1 VLPYGPAAAEF
12 HPLVVGTRGGGY
24 RAPMHPADAAVSVPF
39 RETLRTWAKVGALG
53 FGGPAGQIAILH
65 RVVVDE
71 KRWVDEGR
79 FLHALNFC
87 MLLPGPE
94 AQQLATYIGWMM
106 HGVRGGLAA
115 GLLFVL
121 PGYLILL
128 VLSAL
133 YAAFQGTALV
143 AALFF
148 GLKPAIIAVVVEA
161 LLRIGRRALAGRIS
175 YVIAA
180 LAFVAVFFLAI
191 PFPAVVLG
199 AALAGWLAARRRI
212 GPPPHPESIDT
223 APRIACTRTA
233 RTVAIWLVIWWMP
246 VVVLAAVLGPRHVFV
261 MEGWFFG
268 HAAAVTFGGAYALL
282 AYVAQQAVERFGWL
296 SAGEML
302 DGLGMAETTP
312 GPLILVVQFV
322 AFLGAWRDPG
332 SLPPLLAGVLGATLT
347 AWVTFAPSF
356 LWIFAG
362 APYVERLRGNRGL
375 SAALAGITA
384 AVVGVILNLAVW
396 FALHVLFAR
405 VDEVRAG
412 PLHLLVPDW
421 RTLDA
426 ASLAI
431 AVGAAV
437 AMFRLKWGM
446 LPTLAA
452 AAAAGVAVRLLG

>member
-1 VLPYGPAAAEF
+1 
-12 HPLVVGTRGGGY
+12 
-24 RAPMHPADAAVSVPF
+24 MHPPDAPIPPVPF
-39 RETLRTWAKVGALG
+39 REAVRAWARIGALG
-53 FGGPAGQIAILH
+53 FGGPAGQIAVMH
-65 RVVVDE
+65 RVLVDE
-71 KRWVDEGR
+71 KRWVDEPR

-94 AQQLATYIGWMM
+94 AQQLATYVGWMM
-106 HGVRGGLAA
+106 HGVRGGMAA

-121 PGYLILL
+121 PGFFTLL

-133 YAAFQGTALV
+133 YAAFQETALV

-161 LLRIGRRALAGRIS
+161 LLRIGRRALVGRIS
-175 YVIAA
+175 VVIAA

-191 PFPAVVLG
+191 PFPVVVLG
-199 AALAGWLAARRRI
+199 AGVTGWMAARGRDDAHPSPQPGPRI
-212 GPPPHPESIDT
+212 GWM
-223 APRIACTRTA
+223 RTA
-233 RTVAIWLVIWWMP
+233 RTVALWLVIWWLP
-246 VVVLAAVLGPRHVFV
+246 VALVAAAFGPGSVFAAQ
-261 MEGWFFG
+261 GWFFG
-268 HAAAVTFGGAYALL
+268 HAAAVTFGGAYAVL

-332 SLPPLLAGVLGATLT
+332 SLPPLVAGILGASIT

-375 SAALAGITA
+375 AAALSGITA

-421 RTLDA
+421 RTLDV
-426 ASLAI
+426 ASLLI
-431 AVGAAV
+431 ALGAAV

-452 AAAAGVAVRLLG
+452 AAAVGVAVRMLG

>member
-1 VLPYGPAAAEF
+1 
-12 HPLVVGTRGGGY
+12 
-24 RAPMHPADAAVSVPF
+24 MHPADTPAPVPF
-39 RETLRTWAKVGALG
+39 REAVRTWAKVGALG

-71 KRWVDEGR
+71 KRWVDEPR

-175 YVIAA
+175 YAIAA
-180 LAFVAVFFLAI
+180 LAFVAVFFLGI
-191 PFPAVVLG
+191 PFPAVVVG
-199 AALAGWLAARRRI
+199 AALAGWLAARRRVDAH
-212 GPPPHPESIDT
+212 PHPSSADT
-223 APRIACTRTA
+223 APPIAWTRTA

-268 HAAAVTFGGAYALL
+268 HAAAVTFGGAYAVL

-322 AFLGAWRDPG
+322 AFLGAWCDPG

-421 RTLDA
+421 RTLDV

>member
-1 VLPYGPAAAEF
+1 
-12 HPLVVGTRGGGY
+12 
-24 RAPMHPADAAVSVPF
+24 MHPPEIPPVPL
-39 RETLRTWAKVGALG
+39 RKALRTWARIGALG
-53 FGGPAGQIAILH
+53 FGGPAGQIAVMH
-65 RVVVDE
+65 RVLVDE
-71 KRWVDEGR
+71 KRWVDEPR

-106 HGVRGGLAA
+106 HGTPGGLAA
-115 GLLFVL
+115 GLLFVI
-121 PGYLILL
+121 PGYLVLL
-128 VLSAL
+128 VLSAV
-133 YAAFQGTALV
+133 YAAFQSTALV

-161 LLRIGRRALAGRIS
+161 LLRIGRRALTGRGARW
-175 YVIAA
+175 IAA
-180 LAFVAVFFLAI
+180 AAFVAVFLLAI
-191 PFPAVVLG
+191 PFPLVVLG
-199 AALAGWLAARRRI
+199 AGIVGWMMGRGDADPHPSLPHP
-212 GPPPHPESIDT
+212 GPPVHWAKT
-223 APRIACTRTA
+223 M
-233 RTVAIWLVIWWMP
+233 RTVALWLAIWWMP
-246 VVVLAAVLGPRHVFV
+246 VVLVAALFGSDSVFAAQ
-261 MEGWFFG
+261 GWFFG
-268 HAAAVTFGGAYALL
+268 HAAAVTFGGAYAVL

-302 DGLGMAETTP
+302 DGLGLAETTP

-332 SLPPLLAGVLGATLT
+332 ALPPLVAGVLGATLT

-375 SAALAGITA
+375 AAALSGITA

-405 VDEVRAG
+405 VDAVRAG
-412 PLHLLVPDW
+412 PLHLLVPEW
-421 RTLDA
+421 RTLDV
-426 ASLAI
+426 ASLLIAI
-431 AVGAAV
+431 GAAV
-437 AMFRLKWGM
+437 AIFRLKWGM

-452 AAAAGVAVRLLG
+452 AAATGVVVRMV

>member
-1 VLPYGPAAAEF
+1 
-12 HPLVVGTRGGGY
+12 
-24 RAPMHPADAAVSVPF
+24 MHPEPPPVPLRQAV
-39 RETLRTWAKVGALG
+39 RTWARIGALG

-65 RVVVDE
+65 RVVVEE
-71 KRWVDEGR
+71 KRWVDEAR

-94 AQQLATYIGWMM
+94 AQQLATYVGWMM

-121 PGYLILL
+121 PGFIVLL
-128 VLSAL
+128 TLSAL
-133 YAAFQGTALV
+133 YAAFQETTLV

-148 GLKPAIIAVVVEA
+148 GLKPAVIAVVVEA
-161 LLRIGRRALAGRIS
+161 LMRIGRQALAGRAS
-175 YVIAA
+175 VAIAA
-180 LAFVAVFFLAI
+180 AAFVGVFFLAI
-191 PFPAVVLG
+191 PFPIIV
-199 AALAGWLAARRRI
+199 AAAGLAGWLAGRGRVDAHPPSSIEPPARI
-212 GPPPHPESIDT
+212 GW
-223 APRIACTRTA
+223 RRTA
-233 RTVAIWLVIWWMP
+233 RTVAVWLVIWWMP
-246 VVVLAAVLGPRHVFV
+246 VALLAAAFGPGSVFAAQ
-261 MEGWFFG
+261 GWFFG
-268 HAAAVTFGGAYALL
+268 HAAAVTFGGAYAVL

-332 SLPPLLAGVLGATLT
+332 ALPPLLAGVLGATVA

-362 APYVERLRGNRGL
+362 APYVEQLRGNRAL
-375 SAALAGITA
+375 SAALGGITA

-405 VDEVRAG
+405 VDERRLG
-412 PLHLLVPDW
+412 FLHLQVPAW
-421 RTLDA
+421 STLEV

-452 AAAAGVAVRLLG
+452 AAAVGVVVRMVG

>member
-1 VLPYGPAAAEF
+1 
-12 HPLVVGTRGGGY
+12 
-24 RAPMHPADAAVSVPF
+24 MHPADAPAAPPF
-39 RETLRTWAKVGALG
+39 REAVRTWARVGALG

-71 KRWVDEGR
+71 KRWVDEPR

-94 AQQLATYIGWMM
+94 AQQLATYVGWMM

-115 GLLFVL
+115 GLLFIL
-121 PGYLILL
+121 PGFLTML

-161 LLRIGRRALAGRIS
+161 LLRIGRRALRGRVS
-175 YVIAA
+175 VAIAA

-191 PFPAVVLG
+191 PFPLVVAG
-199 AALAGWLAARRRI
+199 AGLAGWLAARGRKDAHPHLPHTDA
-212 GPPPHPESIDT
+212 GPRT
-223 APRIACTRTA
+223 GWRRTA
-233 RTVAIWLVIWWMP
+233 RTVVLWLVIWWMP
-246 VVVLAAVLGPRHVFV
+246 VALVAAVFGAGSVFV
-261 MEGWFFG
+261 VEGWFFG
-268 HAAAVTFGGAYALL
+268 HAAALTFGGAYAVL
-282 AYVAQQAVERFGWL
+282 AYVAQQAVERYGWL
-296 SAGEML
+296 TAGEML

-332 SLPPLLAGVLGATLT
+332 ALPPLAAGALGAGVT

-375 SAALAGITA
+375 AAALSGITA

-405 VDEVRAG
+405 VDEARAG
-412 PLHLLVPDW
+412 PLHLQVPDW
-421 RTLDA
+421 RTLDP
-426 ASLAI
+426 ASLLIAI
-431 AVGAAV
+431 GAAV
-437 AMFRLKWGM
+437 AMFRFRWGM

-452 AAAAGVAVRLLG
+452 AAAVGVAVRLIG

>member
-1 VLPYGPAAAEF
+1 MHPSDAPAA
-12 HPLVVGTRGGGY
+12 
-24 RAPMHPADAAVSVPF
+24 VPF
-39 RETLRTWAKVGALG
+39 REAVRTWARVGALG

-65 RVVVDE
+65 RIVVDE
-71 KRWVDEGR
+71 KRWVDEPR

-121 PGYLILL
+121 PGYLVLL

-161 LLRIGRRALAGRIS
+161 LLRIGRRALAARIS
-175 YVIAA
+175 VAIAA
-180 LAFVAVFFLAI
+180 AAFVAVFFLAI
-191 PFPAVVLG
+191 PFPFVVLG
-199 AALAGWLAARRRI
+199 AALVGWLAARRR
-212 GPPPHPESIDT
+212 GDAHPPPATGDGG
-223 APRIACTRTA
+223 PRIPWRRTA
-233 RTVAIWLVIWWMP
+233 RTVALWLVIWWMP
-246 VVVLAAVLGPRHVFV
+246 VALLAAVLGTGNVFV
-261 MEGWFFG
+261 AEGWFFG
-268 HAAAVTFGGAYALL
+268 HAASVTFGGAYAVL

-296 SAGEML
+296 NAGEML

-332 SLPPLLAGVLGATLT
+332 ALPPLVAGVLGATLT
-347 AWVTFAPSF
+347 VWVTFAPSF

-362 APYVERLRGNRGL
+362 APYVERLRGNRAL
-375 SAALAGITA
+375 AAALSGITA

-405 VDEVRAG
+405 VGEVHAG
-412 PLHLLVPDW
+412 PLHLLVPGW
-421 RTLDA
+421 RTLDV
-426 ASLAI
+426 ASLLIAI
-431 AVGAAV
+431 GAAM
-437 AMFRLKWGM
+437 ALFRLKWGM

-452 AAAAGVAVRLLG
+452 AAAAGVLVRLLG

>member
-1 VLPYGPAAAEF
+1 
-12 HPLVVGTRGGGY
+12 
-24 RAPMHPADAAVSVPF
+24 MHPEHPPAPF
-39 RETLRTWAKVGALG
+39 REALRTWARVGALG

-65 RVVVDE
+65 RVVVEE
-71 KRWVDEGR
+71 KRWVDEAR

-115 GLLFVL
+115 GLLFIL
-121 PGYLILL
+121 PGFVVLL
-128 VLSAL
+128 VLSTV

-148 GLKPAIIAVVVEA
+148 GLKPAVIAVVVEA
-161 LLRIGRRALAGRIS
+161 LMRIGRRALAGRAS
-175 YVIAA
+175 VAIAA
-180 LAFVAVFFLAI
+180 AAFVAVFFLAV
-191 PFPAVVLG
+191 PFPLVV
-199 AALAGWLAARRRI
+199 AAAGLAGWMTAR
-212 GPPPHPESIDT
+212 GPSDGHPPPSSLQSP
-223 APRIACTRTA
+223 APVGWRRTA
-233 RTVAIWLVIWWMP
+233 RTVALWLVIWWMP
-246 VVVLAAVLGPRHVFV
+246 VALLAAALGPGSVFV
-261 MEGWFFG
+261 AQGWFFG
-268 HAAAVTFGGAYALL
+268 HAAGVTFGGAYAVL

-332 SLPPLLAGVLGATLT
+332 ALPPLLAGVVGATVT

-362 APYVERLRGNRGL
+362 APYVERLRENRAL
-375 SAALAGITA
+375 AAALSGITA

-396 FALHVLFAR
+396 FALHVLFGT
-405 VDEVRAG
+405 VRERRDG
-412 PLHLLVPDW
+412 PLRLQVPDAS
-421 RTLDA
+421 TLDV
-426 ASLAI
+426 ASLLIAI
-431 AVGAAV
+431 GAAV
-437 AMFRLKWGM
+437 ALFRLRWGM

-452 AAAAGVAVRLLG
+452 AAAVGVLVRMMGG

>member
-1 VLPYGPAAAEF
+1 
-12 HPLVVGTRGGGY
+12 
-24 RAPMHPADAAVSVPF
+24 MHPSDTPVPF
-39 RETLRTWAKVGALG
+39 RDAVRTWARIGALG
-53 FGGPAGQIAILH
+53 FGGPAGQIAVMH
-65 RVVVDE
+65 RVLVDE
-71 KRWVDEGR
+71 KRWVDEPR

-94 AQQLATYIGWMM
+94 AQQLATYIGWVM
-106 HGVRGGLAA
+106 HGVRGGLVA
-115 GLLFVL
+115 GLLFVF
-121 PGYLILL
+121 PGFFTLL

-133 YAAFQGTALV
+133 YAAFQDTTLV

-175 YVIAA
+175 IVIAA

-199 AALAGWLAARRRI
+199 AGLIGWLAARGRDDAH
-212 GPPPHPESIDT
+212 PPHPIPEPG
-223 APRIACTRTA
+223 PRIGWMRTA
-233 RTVAIWLVIWWMP
+233 RTVALWLVIWWMP
-246 VVVLAAVLGPRHVFV
+246 VALAAAAFGPGSVFAAQ
-261 MEGWFFG
+261 GWFFG
-268 HAAAVTFGGAYALL
+268 HAAAVTFGGAYAVL

-332 SLPPLLAGVLGATLT
+332 ALPPLVAGVLGATIT

-375 SAALAGITA
+375 AAALSGITA

-396 FALHVLFAR
+396 FALHVLFTR

-421 RTLDA
+421 RTLDVS
-426 ASLAI
+426 SLAI
-431 AVGAAV
+431 ALGAAV

-452 AAAAGVAVRLLG
+452 AAAVGVAVRMLG

>member
-1 VLPYGPAAAEF
+1 
-12 HPLVVGTRGGGY
+12 
-24 RAPMHPADAAVSVPF
+24 MHPPEPPSAPVPLRRAV
-39 RETLRTWAKVGALG
+39 RTWARVGALG

-65 RVVVDE
+65 RVGVEE
-71 KRWVDEGR
+71 KRWVDEPR

-115 GLLFVL
+115 GILFVL
-121 PGYLILL
+121 PGFFTLL
-128 VLSAL
+128 VLSTL
-133 YAAFQGTALV
+133 YAAYQGTALV

-148 GLKPAIIAVVVEA
+148 GLKPAVIAVVVEA
-161 LLRIGRRALAGRIS
+161 LIRIGRRALAGRAS
-175 YVIAA
+175 VAIAA
-180 LAFVAVFFLAI
+180 AAFVAVFALAI
-191 PFPAVVLG
+191 PFPIVVLG
-199 AALAGWLAARRRI
+199 AGWAGWMTARGRMRDDPH
-212 GPPPHPESIDT
+212 PPPPVPST
-223 APRIACTRTA
+223 PPVGWTRTA
-233 RTVAIWLVIWWMP
+233 RTVAIWLVIWWTP
-246 VVVLAAVLGPRHVFV
+246 VALLAAVMGTGSVFV
-261 MEGWFFG
+261 RQGWFFG
-268 HAAAVTFGGAYALL
+268 HAAAVTFGGAYAVL

-332 SLPPLLAGVLGATLT
+332 ALPPLAAGVLGAAVT

-375 SAALAGITA
+375 AGALSGITA

-396 FALHVLFAR
+396 FALHVLFGT
-405 VDEVRAG
+405 VNEVRAG
-412 PLHLLVPDW
+412 PLRLLAPDW
-421 RTLDA
+421 RTLSPA
-426 ASLAI
+426 ALLI
-431 AVGAAV
+431 ALGAAF
-437 AMFRLKWGM
+437 ALFRLKWGM
-446 LPTLAA
+446 LTTLAA
-452 AAAAGVAVRLLG
+452 AAAAGVAMRMLG

>member
-1 VLPYGPAAAEF
+1 MHPPDAPAAPV
-12 HPLVVGTRGGGY
+12 PLRT
-24 RAPMHPADAAVSVPF
+24 AA
-39 RETLRTWAKVGALG
+39 RTWARIGALG
-53 FGGPAGQIAILH
+53 FGGPAGQIAVMH
-65 RVVVDE
+65 RVLVDE
-71 KRWVDEGR
+71 KRWVDEPR

-94 AQQLATYIGWMM
+94 AQQLATYVGWMM
-106 HGVRGGLAA
+106 HGARGGLVA

-121 PGYLILL
+121 PGFATMLA
-128 VLSAL
+128 LSAL
-133 YAAFQGTALV
+133 YAAFQQTALV

-161 LLRIGRRALAGRIS
+161 LLRIGRRALAGRVS
-175 YVIAA
+175 VVIAA
-180 LAFVAVFFLAI
+180 LAFGAVFFLAI
-191 PFPAVVLG
+191 PFPLVVLG
-199 AALAGWLAARRRI
+199 AGTVGWMAAPGRGDGHPSHPSIEPPARI
-212 GPPPHPESIDT
+212 PW
-223 APRIACTRTA
+223 TRTA
-233 RTVAIWLVIWWMP
+233 RTVALWLAIWWMP
-246 VVVLAAVLGPRHVFV
+246 VALAAAAFGTGSVFAAQ
-261 MEGWFFG
+261 GWFFG
-268 HAAAVTFGGAYALL
+268 HAAAVTFGGAYAVL

-332 SLPPLLAGVLGATLT
+332 GLPPLLAGVLGATIT

-362 APYVERLRGNRGL
+362 APYVERLRGNRAL
-375 SAALAGITA
+375 AAALAGITA

-421 RTLDA
+421 RTLDV
-426 ASLAI
+426 ASLLI
-431 AVGAAV
+431 ALGAAV

-452 AAAAGVAVRLLG
+452 AALAGVALRMLG

>member
-1 VLPYGPAAAEF
+1 MQIADTPVPLRQAA
-12 HPLVVGTRGGGY
+12 
-24 RAPMHPADAAVSVPF
+24 
-39 RETLRTWAKVGALG
+39 RTWARIGALG

-65 RVVVDE
+65 RIVVEE
-71 KRWVDEGR
+71 KRWVDEAR

-94 AQQLATYIGWMM
+94 AQQLATYVGWMM

-121 PGYLILL
+121 PGFVVLL
-128 VLSAL
+128 TLSAL
-133 YAAFQGTALV
+133 YAAFQETTLV

-148 GLKPAIIAVVVEA
+148 GLKPAVIAVVVEA
-161 LLRIGRRALAGRIS
+161 LMRIGRRALAGRAS
-175 YVIAA
+175 VAIAA
-180 LAFVAVFFLAI
+180 AAFVGVFFLAI
-191 PFPAVVLG
+191 PFPFIVL
-199 AALAGWLAARRRI
+199 AAGLAGWLAGRGRANAHPPSSAEPPARI
-212 GPPPHPESIDT
+212 GW
-223 APRIACTRTA
+223 RRTA
-233 RTVAIWLVIWWMP
+233 RTVAVWLVIWWMP
-246 VVVLAAVLGPRHVFV
+246 VAMLAAALGPGSVFAAQ
-261 MEGWFFG
+261 GWFFG
-268 HAAAVTFGGAYALL
+268 HAAAVTFGGAYAVL

-332 SLPPLLAGVLGATLT
+332 ALPPLLAGVLGATVT

-362 APYVERLRGNRGL
+362 APYVERLRGNRAL
-375 SAALAGITA
+375 TAALGGITA

-405 VDEVRAG
+405 VNERRLG
-412 PLHLLVPDW
+412 PLHLQVPEW
-421 RTLDA
+421 STLDV

-446 LPTLAA
+446 LPTLAVA
-452 AAAAGVAVRLLG
+452 AAVGGVVRMVG

>member
-1 VLPYGPAAAEF
+1 MPPAQAA
-12 HPLVVGTRGGGY
+12 P
-24 RAPMHPADAAVSVPF
+24 VPF
-39 RETLRTWAKVGALG
+39 REAVRTWARVGALG

-71 KRWVDEGR
+71 KRWVDEPR

-121 PGYLILL
+121 PGYLVLL
-128 VLSAL
+128 LLSAL
-133 YAAFQGTALV
+133 YAAFHGTALA

-161 LLRIGRRALAGRIS
+161 LLRIGKRALKGRGS
-175 YVIAA
+175 VAIAA
-180 LAFVAVFFLAI
+180 AAFVAVFLLGI
-191 PFPAVVLG
+191 PFPAVVAG
-199 AALAGWLAARRRI
+199 AALAGWLAAREDAHPHPPSTES
-212 GPPPHPESIDT
+212 GPP
-223 APRIACTRTA
+223 IAWTRTA
-233 RTVAIWLVIWWMP
+233 RTVAVWLVIWWMP
-246 VVVLAAVLGPRHVFV
+246 VVLLWAALGPRNVFV
-261 MEGWFFG
+261 VEGWFFG

-332 SLPPLLAGVLGATLT
+332 GLPPLLAGALGATVT

-375 SAALAGITA
+375 AAALAGITA

-421 RTLDA
+421 RTLDV
-426 ASLAI
+426 ASLLI

-452 AAAAGVAVRLLG
+452 AAAVGMAVRLLG